1 MIYWDNM
8 IISQNALKVKNNE
21 YISQQIAEK
30 QFNEKYGK
38 KYKDTNAWKVF
49 KDKFIKE
56 WTLKNLSIEYFYD
69 EQLIN
74 DGIDF

>member
-1 MIYWDNM
+1 M

-21 YISQQIAEK
+21 YISKQIAEK
-30 QFNEKYGK
+30 QFNDKYGK

-56 WTLKNLSIEYFYD
+56 WTLKNLSIDYFYD

>member
-1 MIYWDNM
+1 MKL
-8 IISQNALKVKNNE
+8 SENAVKVKNNE
-21 YISQQIAEK
+21 YISRQIAEK
-30 QFNEKYGK
+30 QFNDQYGK
-38 KYKDTNAWKVF
+38 KYKDTNPWRVF

-56 WTLKNLSIEYFYD
+56 WTLSNLKIEYFYD